1 MVGGRR
7 VAVLAEHGSFAV
19 KSSASPAW
27 TRADIVH
34 VKMLFLGCRGTRGV
48 KVVS

>member
-1 MVGGRR
+1 MAGGRR
-7 VAVLAEHGSFAV
+7 VAMLADHGSFAV

-27 TRADIVH
+27 TRADIAH
-34 VKMLFLGCRGTRGV
+34 VEMLFLDCRGTRGV